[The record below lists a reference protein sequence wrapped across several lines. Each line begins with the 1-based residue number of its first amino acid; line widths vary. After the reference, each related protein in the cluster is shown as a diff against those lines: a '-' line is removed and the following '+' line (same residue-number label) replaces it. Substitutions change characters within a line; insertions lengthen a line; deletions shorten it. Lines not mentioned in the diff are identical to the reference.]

1 LAKHLSKRDIEAI
14 VNIIRGWQEQKLTW
28 PAICD
33 RSEALIGKKPTRQ
46 SLNAH
51 EPIVAAYKAKK
62 KSLLEGVPVRPRPA
76 SLQAAAARI
85 ANLEAQLEE
94 MREVNR
100 RYKEQFTIWQY
111 NAYKHGMK
119 EHQLNQP
126 LPKID
131 RERSD
136 NERR

>member
-1 LAKHLSKRDIEAI
+1 MAKHLSRRDIEAI
-14 VNIIRGWQEQKLTW
+14 VNLIRGWQDEKLTW
-28 PAICD
+28 PAICEQ
-33 RSEALIGKKPTRQ
+33 SVSLIGKKPTRQ
-46 SLNAH
+46 SLSAH

-62 KSLLEGVPVRPRPA
+62 LSVRQVPARPRPA

-85 ANLEAQLEE
+85 ANLEAQIDELREE
-94 MREVNR
+94 NR
-100 RYKEQFTIWQY
+100 RYREQFTVWQY
-111 NAYKHGMK
+111 NAYKHGMQ

-136 NERR
+136 NEKR